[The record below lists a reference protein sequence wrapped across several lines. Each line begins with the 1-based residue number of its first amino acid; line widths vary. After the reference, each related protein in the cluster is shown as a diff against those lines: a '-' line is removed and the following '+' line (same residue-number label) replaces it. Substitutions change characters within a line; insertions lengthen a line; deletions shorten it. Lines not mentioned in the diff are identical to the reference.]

1 MSHEPRHQ
9 DFDRDFAGAARLVR
23 DSASFGVLERL
34 VEIATRLLDGSLAI
48 AAMRARHAS
57 FAALT
62 VAGRLRLVGL
72 LLLSAAVTHGG
83 LVLLV
88 PHQMAPALPFA
99 MPALAGLAGIVFIV
113 AAPVLADAWPHRFWR
128 DR

>member
-72 LLLSAAVTHGG
+72 LLLSAAV
-83 LVLLV
+83 

>member
-72 LLLSAAVTHGG
+72 LLLSAAV
-83 LVLLV
+83 VLLV